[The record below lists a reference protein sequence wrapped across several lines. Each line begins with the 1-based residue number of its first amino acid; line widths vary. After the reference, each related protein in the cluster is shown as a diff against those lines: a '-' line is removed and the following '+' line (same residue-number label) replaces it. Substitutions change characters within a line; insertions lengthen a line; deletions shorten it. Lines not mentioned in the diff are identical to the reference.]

1 MRNHL
6 VFSFTLS
13 KSRRLDLVTIEVC
26 TPLLRLAPDPPVFS
40 HGWTTGQLSQWPL
53 AWLAGEGKI
62 AYFDT

>member
-13 KSRRLDLVTIEVC
+13 KSRNLDLVTIEVC
-26 TPLLRLAPDPPVFS
+26 TPLLRLALTC
-40 HGWTTGQLSQWPL
+40 WTTGPPSQWPL
-53 AWLAGEGKI
+53 AWWAGEGKI